1 MAEITTPKENF
12 PEIGT
17 VANPVFLSDD
27 EDVFVY
33 YQASYQEGPGNA
45 VVKFKDVIDFRLT
58 PENVDGLGKFR
69 YPVQPWA
76 FCEVIGGEE
85 TERWRALKPRF
96 FIISFRDVM
105 IEVIF
110 DKVSVIAFERG
121 SAGLLKTLSRTL
133 ASEAG
138 KAGG

>member
-1 MAEITTPKENF
+1 MVEITKPKENF

-17 VANPVFLSDD
+17 VANPVFWSDG
-27 EDVFVY
+27 EDVFVC
-33 YQASYQEGPGNA
+33 YQASYQDSPGNA

-58 PENVDGLGKFR
+58 PENVDALDKFR

-85 TERWRALKPRF
+85 TQRWRALKPRF

-110 DKVSVIAFERG
+110 DKVSAISFEKG

-133 ASEAG
+133 ASETG
-138 KAGG
+138 RLT